1 MIHQMKLKKIAS
13 FLALGLL
20 VGLVPANSANSASY
34 VAPSSKTKATISMI
48 NWGDPGD
55 DKVYDAAVSRFNKK
69 YPNVKVKSSF
79 VTIKSWPDY
88 IDKLVASV
96 AAGNPPDV
104 INIAIGCAL
113 AWGTTLIDYRLLRAY
128 TPIVWAL
135 GVLGLGFVL
144 IPGLG
149 DEINGAQAWIAL
161 PGGFQIQPAELAKI
175 SIIVGMSLILSER
188 GHDSDIPSSQ
198 SVIQSLVVAALPVLL
213 ILLQPDMGTVFIIS
227 CSVVTIIA
235 ASGASGRWVVALILI
250 AVVGVFG
257 AIQSGVIDQ
266 YQVKRLQS
274 FVNPNADIQGSGY
287 QLRQA
292 RITVGS
298 GGLIGKGLFNGPQ
311 TNGRFVPEQ
320 QTDFIFTVAGEELG
334 FLGCGVII
342 LLYLTLLMRAFG
354 IARRATDPYGRL
366 VCTGVVA
373 WFAFQTFENI
383 GMTLGLMPMTGV
395 PLPFMSYG
403 GSSMFA
409 TLIGFGL
416 LQNVHA
422 RQRG

>member
-1 MIHQMKLKKIAS
+1 MSQIHARQRLYRRNRQSLVQGFDPVLTAVV
-13 FLALGLL
+13 GLL
-20 VGLVPANSANSASY
+20 LVVGTLLVWAATRDWYIRNGLDGQYYLKRHIINILIGLVLAY
-34 VAPSSKTKATISMI
+34 
-48 NWGDPGD
+48 G
-55 DKVYDAAVSRFNKK
+55 
-69 YPNVKVKSSF
+69 
-79 VTIKSWPDY
+79 VT
-88 IDKLVASV
+88 V
-96 AAGNPPDV
+96 
-104 INIAIGCAL
+104 
-113 AWGTTLIDYRLLRAY
+113 IDYRLLRAY
-128 TPIVWAL
+128 TPFLWGA
-135 GVLGLGFVL
+135 GVLGLVIVL

-149 DEINGAQAWIAL
+149 AEINGAKAWIAL

-175 SIIVGMSLILSER
+175 AIIIGMSMILSER
-188 GHDSDIPSSQ
+188 SHDSDGPTSRDVLQALAIAAIP
-198 SVIQSLVVAALPVLL
+198 VAL
-213 ILLQPDMGTVFIIS
+213 IIMQPDMGTVLIIS
-227 CSVVTIIA
+227 AAVVTIVA
-235 ASGASGRWVVALILI
+235 VSGVPARWVTGLLLLAVLGGFVAVK
-250 AVVGVFG
+250 AGVV
-257 AIQSGVIDQ
+257 SE
-266 YQVKRLQS
+266 YQVNRLQT
-274 FVNPNADIQGSGY
+274 FVDPNADTQGAGY

-298 GGLIGKGLFNGPQ
+298 GGLVGTGLFNGPQ